1 MTPPATTAA
10 ADTLV
15 SDLIKPCALVG
26 WFDPGK
32 LIATVPDDQR
42 EEALSALAA
51 ASEEYRVG
59 DRMCW
64 RLTPEARRATLSRLQ
79 AGPEFRELLR
89 TVKPEKGDTF
99 GRSLIAALSKR
110 EIDVSELAHEQLQ
123 EFYRA
128 FEFAQLVSYAQPAQ
142 VLASD
147 ANKGRGVLAEAAAAL
162 PEGGEAPRPSGTDVI
177 WAEIGRR
184 ESDAALASL
193 SSFFLGR
200 DAEIDL
206 IRRYV
211 GTGKIHVPQPEPEWL
226 VHVGAPKAESAAAVL
241 VTGIGGVG
249 KSAVMSQLI
258 QSERKNRWSGVPIV
272 VLDFDRPTLASADAV
287 EMTAEFTRQL
297 ALAHDAEVSTL
308 LSKFRVELRQDYAQ
322 VGSSGSSFEMAQ
334 SLVASHL
341 SKLGEL
347 LKGRSIAERPV
358 LLLVDTFEEVMVR
371 GPVPTEYVLRWAA
384 ELKTTAGLQ
393 ALRVVLAGRVAPH
406 ELVADLKDEIAAH
419 IELKDLPPDIAE
431 DVLQGLLTDAGQSGQ
446 KKRRTGKRKALPVPT
461 AKTLAAQLVKTFGG
475 NPLVLRILD
484 QYCSG
489 KTAKQIQAFADEVS
503 QGGKTGSSGAFAQAF
518 LYSRILERVEDPTI
532 RALAY
537 PGLVLRRVTK
547 DIVRDILAE
556 PCGLGDVDDKR
567 AQALLSD
574 LSKYVWLVSKEPD
587 GSVRHRPDLRRLM
600 LPILLGRREPVDER
614 GDETDGEKAKDRK
627 ERIAKAKDIN
637 RRAIEYYAEREMSG
651 NREAAVE
658 RLYHFLLKDDP
669 PEGILRLIPPSF
681 ADAIGEDVDSL
692 DDKARAFVKLRAGR
706 ELSPLEIEL
715 LPNDLKDS
723 VLGRRAARA
732 RKKGATR
739 VRLKQDTPAESQA
752 PAPIAADPPRPDGDL
767 PPPDDVSAAFAE
779 GDFEKLSSHLSRCVM
794 DATSGFEYVR
804 STEAFEGFTISDQ
817 WRIFLAALA
826 APPEIGRHRI
836 MPLGIEKRLYE
847 VLSEP
852 AQRHR
857 SDHFTSATFLFA
869 VLKAFMPERVA
880 ELAGPFCKV
889 FAAAAPQRSVIA
901 DAFDLRVILLQVGAA
916 AVSQSRAWA
925 LARINDLS
933 LLNYLAMLPNTSGL
947 LSNAVS
953 GVLGPADRLQFEK
966 IVAGPGAPV
975 GPRGRKDRY
984 QRPDGPLHTYTSLKE
999 SKPITV
1005 DLTESRDVATTVRL
1019 LRGRTPELYSPLR
1032 VALQDELD
1040 NERIADVARELAGRA
1055 PVWPKQLGAER
1066 LPSALKRDR
1075 GTWIS
1080 TLIEFADRCGLLTD
1094 VLQLAADGSRGADQR
1109 ISKLLAL
1116 LTAYDR
1122 LLAVD
1127 PVA

>member
-1 MTPPATTAA
+1 
-10 ADTLV
+10 
-15 SDLIKPCALVG
+15 
-26 WFDPGK
+26 
-32 LIATVPDDQR
+32 
-42 EEALSALAA
+42 
-51 ASEEYRVG
+51 
-59 DRMCW
+59 
-64 RLTPEARRATLSRLQ
+64 
-79 AGPEFRELLR
+79 
-89 TVKPEKGDTF
+89 
-99 GRSLIAALSKR
+99 
-110 EIDVSELAHEQLQ
+110 
-123 EFYRA
+123 
-128 FEFAQLVSYAQPAQ
+128 
-142 VLASD
+142 
-147 ANKGRGVLAEAAAAL
+147 
-162 PEGGEAPRPSGTDVI
+162 
-177 WAEIGRR
+177 
-184 ESDAALASL
+184 
-193 SSFFLGR
+193 
-200 DAEIDL
+200 
-206 IRRYV
+206 
-211 GTGKIHVPQPEPEWL
+211 
-226 VHVGAPKAESAAAVL
+226 
-241 VTGIGGVG
+241 
-249 KSAVMSQLI
+249 
-258 QSERKNRWSGVPIV
+258 
-272 VLDFDRPTLASADAV
+272 
-287 EMTAEFTRQL
+287 
-297 ALAHDAEVSTL
+297 
-308 LSKFRVELRQDYAQ
+308 
-322 VGSSGSSFEMAQ
+322 
-334 SLVASHL
+334 
-341 SKLGEL
+341 
-347 LKGRSIAERPV
+347 
-358 LLLVDTFEEVMVR
+358 
-371 GPVPTEYVLRWAA
+371 
-384 ELKTTAGLQ
+384 
-393 ALRVVLAGRVAPH
+393 
-406 ELVADLKDEIAAH
+406 
-419 IELKDLPPDIAE
+419 
-431 DVLQGLLTDAGQSGQ
+431 
-446 KKRRTGKRKALPVPT
+446 
-461 AKTLAAQLVKTFGG
+461 
-475 NPLVLRILD
+475 
-484 QYCSG
+484 
-489 KTAKQIQAFADEVS
+489 
-503 QGGKTGSSGAFAQAF
+503 
-518 LYSRILERVEDPTI
+518 
-532 RALAY
+532 
-537 PGLVLRRVTK
+537 
-547 DIVRDILAE
+547 
-556 PCGLGDVDDKR
+556 
-567 AQALLSD
+567 
-574 LSKYVWLVSKEPD
+574 
-587 GSVRHRPDLRRLM
+587 M

-857 SDHFTSATFLFA
+857 GDHFASATFLFA

-880 ELAGPFCKV
+880 ELAGPFCKA

-947 LSNAVS
+947 LSNAFSWVS
-953 GVLGPADRLQFEK
+953 PADRSQFEK
-966 IVAGPGAPV
+966 IVAGPGAPD
-975 GPRGRKDRY
+975 GPTGRRDRY
-984 QRPDGPLHTYTSLKE
+984 QRPDGPLHLYTSLKE
-999 SKPITV
+999 SKPITLK
-1005 DLTESRDVATTVRL
+1005 LTDSPDVATTVRL

-1032 VALQDELD
+1032 VALQVELD
-1040 NERIADVARELAGRA
+1040 NERIADVARELASRA
-1055 PVWPKQLGAER
+1055 PVWPEQLGADR
-1066 LPSALKRDR
+1066 LPASLERDK

-1080 TLIEFADRCGLLTD
+1080 TLVEFADRCGLLTD
-1094 VLQLAADGSRGADQR
+1094 VLQLAADRSRGADQR

-1116 LTAYDR
+1116 LAAYDR